1 MPSETETM
9 VCPICGGTRVREH
22 AKLLYGIPV
31 CSRCYYNF
39 ANRRQLAFVLD
50 SLMWVFGVQFVG
62 YFVLAVLLGAW
73 GASEATLDTAGN
85 IFGWI
90 LFPVFFLKDGFGGYS
105 PGKALMGVQVV
116 TATSQAPISFWA
128 SFKRNIPL
136 AIPFLPLVVAFQ
148 LRQGRRF
155 GDGWANT
162 RVIWTRYKDKP
173 PFTTSLS
180 SPVRG

>member
-1 MPSETETM
+1 MPGETM
-9 VCPICGGTRVREH
+9 VCPICGGTRVRER

-31 CSRCYYNF
+31 CNRCYYNF

-50 SLMWVFGVQFVG
+50 SLIWTLSVRCVRRL
-62 YFVLAVLLGAW
+62 VLAVLLTAW
-73 GASEATLDTAGN
+73 GASETALETAGYV
-85 IFGWI
+85 FEWI
-90 LFPVFFLKDGFGGYS
+90 TYPFFLLKDGFGGYS

-148 LRQGRRF
+148 LKQGRRF
-155 GDGWANT
+155 GDGWAHT
-162 RVIWTRYKDKP
+162 RVIWTRYKDKL
-173 PFTTSLS
+173 PFATSVS
-180 SPVRG
+180 SPVRA